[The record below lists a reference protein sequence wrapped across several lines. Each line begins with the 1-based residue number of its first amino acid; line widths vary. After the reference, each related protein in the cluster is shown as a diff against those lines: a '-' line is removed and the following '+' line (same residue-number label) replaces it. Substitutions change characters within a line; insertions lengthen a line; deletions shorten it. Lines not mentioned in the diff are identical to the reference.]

1 MYQIIIIDQGVII
14 IDFNVNSCTCQLQSQ
29 MSLLCDFGASNLAH
43 LYAVYFWWESVN
55 HIASFAFDS

>member
-1 MYQIIIIDQGVII
+1 MYKIIIIDHEAII
-14 IDFNVNSCTCQLQSQ
+14 IDFYVNSCTCQLQSQ

-43 LYAVYFWWESVN
+43 VYAVYFWRESVN